1 MSYQARFSF
10 VGTPVI
16 PKQKSDTK
24 RPFCKEGEYV
34 DKQTKKKRKTLS
46 MTFGVKET
54 DSNMAFVE
62 AFDSVQS
69 TIKTMD
75 ADNEKMDVDW
85 DGRFDEEIVDKVAS
99 YRKYIVDL
107 GEECGGRQEFI
118 TVYDMIQHL
127 QEYLP
132 QYDGRVVVTGQF
144 TRDWY
149 AKKKMYFSKFR
160 IQNVFAAPEERKSR
174 LLITADL
181 FYNKSSLDDSDY
193 AENKK
198 MTLDCYI
205 EQYINKDEGRKFVPI
220 QCVFS
225 GAKYDPENEKHK
237 KLLANKMSYLNV
249 AKMKVQNDQDEI
261 VTVKGDEY
269 VHIPWEI
276 VLLRGAEEVDFDES
290 MLTERQREQVELGI
304 RTVDDFRPKGNVFGD
319 RVDEFRLKDVIISS
333 DDFKDGYCRFADD
346 KGDEFEEKIY
356 QPPQDETMEEAKKN
370 SKKAKNTESN
380 DDDPPFDEDEKKSDD
395 GSVADDDLF

>member
-16 PKQKSDTK
+16 PKQKSDSK
-24 RPFCKEGEYV
+24 RPFCKDGEYT
-34 DKQTKKKRKTLS
+34 DKQTKKKRQTLS

-62 AFDSVQS
+62 AFDSVQP

-75 ADNEKMDVDW
+75 SDNEKMDVAW
-85 DGRFDEEIVDKVAS
+85 DDRFDEDIVSKVAN

-107 GEECGGRQEFI
+107 GEDHGGRQEFI
-118 TVYDMIQHL
+118 TVYDMIEHL
-127 QEYLP
+127 RKYLP
-132 QYDGRVVVTGQF
+132 DYDGRVVVTGQF

-160 IQNVFAAPEERKSR
+160 VQNVFAAPDERKSR

-181 FYNKSSLDDSDY
+181 FYNKDSVDDSDY

-205 EQYINKDEGRKFVPI
+205 EQYINKDEGRKYVPI
-220 QCVFS
+220 QLVFS
-225 GAKYDPENEKHK
+225 GAKYDPENERHK
-237 KLLANKMSYLNV
+237 KLLEY
-249 AKMKVQNDQDEI
+249 KMKYI
-261 VTVKGDEY
+261 KVKSKKM

-276 VLLRGAEEVDFDES
+276 VLLRGAEEAEFDES
-290 MLTERQREQVELGI
+290 MLTDSQREQVELGI
-304 RTVDDFRPKGNVFGD
+304 KTVDDFRPKGNIYGD
-319 RVDEFRLKDVIISS
+319 RIDEFRLFDPKLEGD
-333 DDFKDGYCRFADD
+333 FADGLLEAED
-346 KGDEFEEKIY
+346 TPDEFEEKIY

-370 SKKAKNTESN
+370 SKKDAKKSKDE
-380 DDDPPFDEDEKKSDD
+380 DDEPPFDEKDEKDD
-395 GSVADDDLF
+395 GGVADDDLF